1 MPKTIDLSK
10 TPAFGRESQETKRF
24 AEALRR
30 AMIRHRCS
38 ERKLATDLG
47 ITIGT
52 TQKYFRGMVHP
63 LKVATG
69 INSKLAGLLGITLE
83 DLVRFYET
91 GEMSST
97 VELPQVLSWVR
108 STAGMEHMSEIL
120 RALAEVGSGCAH
132 AKPAEVQP
140 FTWPLEE
147 LDNAKVSPALR
158 QRMGLTEEALDA
170 LVQRGEFDDELVEA
184 FAVATNLDEAE
195 VRKAFETR
203 LPMPPA

>member
-1 MPKTIDLSK
+1 MPSDGVDFQQ
-10 TPAFGRESQETKRF
+10 ARRF

-30 AMIRHRCS
+30 AMIKHKCS
-38 ERKLATDLG
+38 ERKLGAMLG
-47 ITIGT
+47 VTVGT
-52 TQKYFRGMVHP
+52 TQKYMRYKVHP
-63 LKVATG
+63 LKVGTG

-120 RALAEVGSGCAH
+120 RALAEVGSGCSH
-132 AKPAEVQP
+132 AKAAEVKP

-158 QRMGLTEEALDA
+158 QRMGLTEEALDG
-170 LVQRGEFDDELVEA
+170 LVSRGEFDDELVEA

>member
-10 TPAFGRESQETKRF
+10 TSIPGRESEETKRF

-63 LKVATG
+63 LRVATG
-69 INSKLAGLLGITLE
+69 INSKLAGLLGVTLE
-83 DLVRFYET
+83 DLVRYYET
-91 GEMSST
+91 GAMSSS

-108 STAGMEHMSEIL
+108 STAGVEHMSEIL
-120 RALAEVGSGCAH
+120 RALAEVGSTCSH
-132 AKPAEVQP
+132 TKPAEAEP

-158 QRMGLTEEALDA
+158 QRMGLTDEALEG
-170 LVQRGEFDDELVEA
+170 LVNEGKFDDELVEA

-195 VRKAFETR
+195 VRLAFEKR
-203 LPMPPA
+203 LPIPPA

>member
-10 TPAFGRESQETKRF
+10 TSIPGRESEETKRF

-63 LKVATG
+63 LRVATG
-69 INSKLAGLLGITLE
+69 INSKLAGLLGVTLE
-83 DLVRFYET
+83 DLVRYYET
-91 GEMSST
+91 GAMSSS

-108 STAGMEHMSEIL
+108 STAGVEHMSEIL
-120 RALAEVGSGCAH
+120 RALAEVGSACSH
-132 AKPAEVQP
+132 TKPAELQR

-158 QRMGLTEEALDA
+158 QRMGLTDEALEG
-170 LVQRGEFDDELVEA
+170 LVNEGRFDDELVEA

-195 VRKAFETR
+195 VRLAFEKR
-203 LPMPPA
+203 LPIPPA